1 MNEQV
6 IQVGGESYK
15 QCEIIM
21 LATEKAQL
29 NALCL
34 TASSKL
40 ILLDGKDWE
49 TVNDVAGFRPQH
61 LYILSSEEIKEGDW
75 FLTDDRDRK
84 TDNFGNPNWK
94 LCKCTKIKNGWIFC
108 NEISYVGHNP
118 DWSKKIIATTNFSL
132 THIVD
137 WDKNAK
143 DIMISVGDNPKDY
156 QNYKSLPRP
165 SDDFIKA
172 FVEKQGKIDKVLV
185 EYQAYHG
192 IKTSI
197 AEVNAISGDD
207 SMNWQG
213 RNDLRDYKIKVSPDN
228 TITIKPIQ
236 EEKTSWSREEVEQKC
251 RKAFQDGYQ
260 YIAVSPKYMEKDT
273 NEWIEEN
280 L

>member
-1 MNEQV
+1 MNENKLTV
-6 IQVGGESYK
+6 IGSKSYQ
-15 QCEIIM
+15 QCEVIM
-21 LATEKAQL
+21 LPTKEQRWTVECEHDNRYEFYSFTNDK
-29 NALCL
+29 
-34 TASSKL
+34 KL
-40 ILLDGKDWE
+40 YSRQNNVHNWSLS
-49 TVNDVAGFRPQH
+49 H
-61 LYILSSEEIKEGDW
+61 LYILSSEEIKKGDW
-75 FLTDDRDRK
+75 CYDVINKIIEQAKFDYGSS
-84 TDNFGNPNWK
+84 DNQQF
-94 LCKCTKIKNGWIFC
+94 F
-108 NEISYVGHNP
+108 
-118 DWSKKIIATTNFSL
+118 KIIATTDFSL

-172 FVEKQGKIDKVLV
+172 FVKAQGKGFDKVLV

-236 EEKTSWSREEVEQKC
+236 EEKTSWNREEVVEILK
-251 RKAFQDGYQ
+251 KFDIEMG
-260 YIAVSPKYMEKDT
+260 DT
-273 NEWIEEN
+273 HGPTTRNKWIEEN